1 MNFLQGS
8 VFFSMIILLYPA
20 LFCFCRQEIHVYQLL
35 LQLGLHGLHQTSIPS
50 LMGSSVTIFL
60 QSSTNIF
67 FLHLIL

>member
-1 MNFLQGS
+1 
-8 VFFSMIILLYPA
+8 
-20 LFCFCRQEIHVYQLL
+20 LL